1 VRTRWILWTGAA
13 VLVGGVLGLMLS
25 PVPVSAVA
33 KEIIQLQ
40 QDVTRLLQ
48 AQRDLQRSVDEK
60 HAVLKTLVE
69 QQLDATNRLNT
80 TMGGLQKSVQDV
92 QANSGARMDTLS
104 TQTQSLADNLEEV
117 KVRLGRLTQQ
127 VSEMQ
132 TVLQSLDAKVAG
144 GAAMPPG
151 SDPNAAGTA
160 PAAPQ
165 SADVLYS
172 NALRDFM
179 GGKNDL
185 ARQQF
190 ADYLKYFPEADLA
203 SNSQF
208 YLAEILYNEKQFP
221 QAIVEYDKVLD
232 GYPKSFK
239 LADARLKK
247 GMAYVEMG
255 QRANAL
261 RELREVVKRHPGT
274 EAERKARAK
283 LKEMGAPSAD

>member
-1 VRTRWILWTGAA
+1 MRIRWILMVGASI
-13 VLVGGVLGLMLS
+13 LLGGVLGLLLS

-33 KEIIQLQ
+33 KEIIQIQ

-80 TMGGLQKSVQDV
+80 TMGSLQKSIQDV
-92 QANSGARMDTLS
+92 QANSGARMDTLA

-117 KVRLGRLTQQ
+117 KVRLGKISQQLTDLQG
-127 VSEMQ
+127 V
-132 TVLQSLDAKVAG
+132 VQSLDAKVAG
-144 GAAMPPG
+144 GTPVAGAP
-151 SDPNAAGTA
+151 SDPNAPGG
-160 PAAPQ
+160 APQ

-179 GGKNDL
+179 GGKYDL

-190 ADYLKYFPEADLA
+190 TDYLKYFADADLA

-208 YLAEILYNEKQFP
+208 YLGEILFNEKQFA
-221 QAIVEYDKVLD
+221 QAAAEYDKVLD
-232 GYPKSFK
+232 TYPKSFK
-239 LADARLKK
+239 LADARYKK
-247 GMAYVEMG
+247 AMALLELS
-255 QRANAL
+255 QRTAGL
-261 RELREVVKRHPGT
+261 RELREVIRRHPGT

-283 LKEMGAPSAD
+283 MKDLGVTAPRE